1 MTKVR
6 RKFSPEFKQEAVNL
20 VTVKGYSITEAARNL
35 DIHPTLLGRW
45 KRGLD
50 PDNKDQANSTD
61 IKAIQAEN
69 RRLKK
74 ENKRL
79 EMEREILKKAAAFF
93 AKESN

>member
-1 MTKVR
+1 
-6 RKFSPEFKQEAVNL
+6 
-20 VTVKGYSITEAARNL
+20 VTRQDL
-35 DIHPTLLGRW
+35 
-45 KRGLD
+45 
-50 PDNKDQANSTD
+50 
-61 IKAIQAEN
+61 QAEN